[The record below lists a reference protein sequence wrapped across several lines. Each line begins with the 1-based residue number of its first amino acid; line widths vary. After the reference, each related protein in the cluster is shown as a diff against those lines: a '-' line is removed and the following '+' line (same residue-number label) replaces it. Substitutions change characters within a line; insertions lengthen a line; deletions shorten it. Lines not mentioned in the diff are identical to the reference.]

1 MLEDFLNNGAP
12 PPPQPPSAPVNQDLF
27 KNNTN
32 LLSDKQPNNFN
43 VKKNNPFVLPTIWS
57 NKGIG
62 NNLFGSQAATAGP
75 REQDKTSVAT
85 KTHQKIDDFL
95 YELPDTGPPTL
106 VLGDGLIQTL
116 GTEAEDLFDV
126 NALSTKKEEEDEVLK
141 DLIDEYK
148 INYIKDTMDETSQVP
163 DSIYFLYGGDSQK
176 FVDAVEFIGPS
187 PINREFAAFLLS
199 DLGRQAMTQNK
210 LSIHVELGDV
220 FYDNHNTG

>member
-1 MLEDFLNNGAP
+1 M
-12 PPPQPPSAPVNQDLF
+12 
-27 KNNTN
+27 
-32 LLSDKQPNNFN
+32 
-43 VKKNNPFVLPTIWS
+43 
-57 NKGIG
+57 
-62 NNLFGSQAATAGP
+62 
-75 REQDKTSVAT
+75 
-85 KTHQKIDDFL
+85 
-95 YELPDTGPPTL
+95 PDTGPPTL

-116 GTEAEDLFDV
+116 GTEAKDLFDV

-163 DSIYFLYGGDSQK
+163 DSIYFLYGGDSRK

-187 PINREFAAFLLS
+187 PINREFPAFLLS